1 MQVFH
6 MRHGTTVWRAVRHI
20 ASIAFLSAVAVAGY
34 TITDSVVNREH
45 YDAQAAAELRQCVAV
60 LNGQVKMVDSET
72 GAVARVTW
80 SKVKLVE
87 GLR

>member
-1 MQVFH
+1 MQVFRL
-6 MRHGTTVWRAVRHI
+6 RHGATAWRTVRHI
-20 ASIAFLSAVAVAGY
+20 ASVACISAAAVAGY
-34 TITDSVVNREH
+34 IVADLAINSGV
-45 YDAQAAAELRQCVAV
+45 YDARAAAELQQCVAV
-60 LNGQVKMVDSET
+60 LNGQVKMVDGET